1 MYMHICAPF
10 PCCRFS
16 PHTIF
21 IGSLSQVFLHRASG
35 FERESVQIAAVE
47 SARLFTGSVDVAVRV
62 RNKLRAMSDDEWWM
76 YVFVLHPS
84 ICTWVHSRDDCDH
97 NVDPLCCAI
106 SYTFVYTSPTF
117 VYKCVYLSDWQLIH
131 IDSNVYKYPDARRCL
146 YTFGTRQADLVYT
159 FSNKRYKMSIHILSI
174 SNE

>member
-1 MYMHICAPF
+1 MHLFLVVAF
-10 PCCRFS
+10 RHTRFLSGLSHRFS
-16 PHTIF
+16 YIVQVVLSVRASKSLQWSQH
-21 IGSLSQVFLHRASG
+21 GSLPAVLMSRSAYATSFALCRMTNGGCTYSSFTPASAHG
-35 FERESVQIAAVE
+35 
-47 SARLFTGSVDVAVRV
+47 
-62 RNKLRAMSDDEWWM
+62 
-76 YVFVLHPS
+76 
-84 ICTWVHSRDDCDH
+84 CTVDCDH

-106 SYTFVYTSPTF
+106 LYTFVYTSPTF